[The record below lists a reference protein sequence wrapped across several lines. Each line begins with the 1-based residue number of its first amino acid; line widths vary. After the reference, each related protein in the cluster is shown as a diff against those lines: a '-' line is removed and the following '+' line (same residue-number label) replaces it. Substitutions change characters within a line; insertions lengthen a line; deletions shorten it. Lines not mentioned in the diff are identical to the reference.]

1 MNCIYCFSNNIIKNG
16 HRGETQ
22 LFRCK
27 DCKRAFCDKGLYAK
41 MSYKPFIISSAI
53 MLRMYRLSLG
63 EVADVLKKLTGKKPN
78 RSTIYRWI
86 VKFYPTLHR
95 IAKILPF
102 NYTNVWHVDEKFI
115 KVNGSKDDFA
125 YLFVVA
131 DSKNHILATHVAN
144 ARTTENAKIVL
155 QKAYEMMKKNPR
167 VIVTDKCQ
175 IYKKACKIFGRKT
188 KHIQAHFKRKFIF
201 IDGKVK
207 GFSNN
212 RIERINSD
220 IDLFLHVF
228 RGLKGF
234 MSAQMWADLFMI
246 WFNYC
251 KKRNEK
257 AIIEIEKIPEVVVY
271 TN

>member
-1 MNCIYCFSNNIIKNG
+1 MNCIHCFSEKIIKNG
-16 HRGETQ
+16 HRAGVQ
-22 LFRCK
+22 LYRCK
-27 DCKRAFCDKGLYAK
+27 KCKRAFCEKGLYAK
-41 MSYKPFIISSAI
+41 MSYEPFAVSSAI
-53 MLRMYRLSLG
+53 MLRMYRLSLE
-63 EVADVLKKLTGKKPN
+63 EVADVLKKLLRINPN

-86 VKFYPTLHR
+86 TKFYPILHR
-95 IAKILPF
+95 ISKVLPF

-115 KVNGSKDDFA
+115 KVKGSKDDFA

-131 DSKNHILATHVAN
+131 DGKNHIIATYVAN
-144 ARTTENAKIVL
+144 ARTTESAKIVL
-155 QKAYEMMKKNPR
+155 RKAREVMGRNPR
-167 VIVTDKCQ
+167 VIVTDDCQ

-188 KHIQAHFKRKFIF
+188 KHVKAHFKRKYIF
-201 IDGKVK
+201 LDGKVQ

-234 MSAQMWADLFMI
+234 QSAQMWADLFMI

-251 KKRNEK
+251 KPRKEGR
-257 AIIEIEKIPEVVVY
+257 IEIDKIPKIVVY
-271 TN
+271 AK